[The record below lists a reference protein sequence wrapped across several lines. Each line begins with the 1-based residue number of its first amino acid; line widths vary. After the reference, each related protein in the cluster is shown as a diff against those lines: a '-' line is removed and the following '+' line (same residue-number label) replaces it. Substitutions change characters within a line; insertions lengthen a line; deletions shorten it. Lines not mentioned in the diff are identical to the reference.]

1 MIEKLRLG
9 VAGTGAVVEQI
20 YQWLY
25 YRSAYSSRLSV
36 EAIADPNT
44 KALHKFGDQY
54 SIPKERRFS
63 SHKDMLEAA
72 KAEKFELDV
81 VCVNTPDSFHRAVA
95 VDAIKAGYDVFVPK
109 PLADKVTDA
118 YEMMTLADKMGKII
132 VVDYHKRDDPRFQE
146 VRGKYLR
153 GYYGKFQTAHLD
165 MLDRLDVA
173 IPGKFF
179 FFTRFRGEKHSS
191 LIPLCPHGRCADVY
205 SRHETSE
212 SKSNRV

>member
-1 MIEKLRLG
+1 
-9 VAGTGAVVEQI
+9 
-20 YQWLY
+20 
-25 YRSAYSSRLSV
+25 
-36 EAIADPNT
+36 
-44 KALHKFGDQY
+44 
-54 SIPKERRFS
+54 
-63 SHKDMLEAA
+63 MLEAA